1 MIYCYVH
8 SGKGYGERAIEM
20 IKALDELR
28 IEKLTIEGNEIYN
41 SGDNL
46 TIPGKSIFI
55 VVSKTQVPLNVNFT
69 V

>member
-8 SGKGYGERAIEM
+8 SGKGCGEMAIEM